1 MTTGTI
7 ARWVRKQKKESDAD
21 KAAGRPNRV
30 QRAAQRVIEQQK
42 EKERKREEK
51 EKNKPKVVSGSV
63 VASHPRKHLYGA
75 GGILT
80 KPHPPKVH
88 TEIKPHT
95 IHDVIPGGKHSANPT
110 KPPKVKTEIG
120 HHVVAT
126 NTRGA
131 SVFLK
136 GATAPK
142 N

>member
-30 QRAAQRVIEQQK
+30 QRAAQRVIAQQK
-42 EKERKREEK
+42 EKERKREEAADRIAK
-51 EKNKPKVVSGSV
+51 QNKLAKVVSGSV

-80 KPHPPKVH
+80 KHPS
-88 TEIKPHT
+88 T
-95 IHDVIPGGKHSANPT
+95 
-110 KPPKVKTEIG
+110 KTETG
-120 HHVVAT
+120 HHVVSAPI
-126 NTRGA
+126 
-131 SVFLK
+131 LK
-136 GATAPK
+136 GVVASK